1 VAALHFLR
9 PRPTYPGRVTTE
21 PTGHVGA
28 GPSPRTWAPAATGD
42 PRPPVVAAPARP
54 GVPPRAD
61 EHDEPVVLPPV
72 EPARRRRWPV
82 VVLGLLLV
90 LALALAGYLWTTT
103 RAYQER
109 AAAIEDEARS
119 IGTQLTTTRAE
130 LAGATA
136 ELEAVRGQLENAQA
150 RITTLADEKAQVG
163 DDREAQRQLVDYQQR
178 VSEAAGVVA
187 SALTRCIEG
196 QDQLITYLGNAA
208 AYDPAELARFG
219 TQVESLCRSAT
230 EANQS
235 LQEELSR

>member
-1 VAALHFLR
+1 ME
-9 PRPTYPGRVTTE
+9 PG
-21 PTGHVGA
+21 
-28 GPSPRTWAPAATGD
+28 
-42 PRPPVVAAPARP
+42 
-54 GVPPRAD
+54 
-61 EHDEPVVLPPV
+61 
-72 EPARRRRWPV
+72 RRRRWPV
-82 VVLGLLLV
+82 VVLAVLLV

-109 AAAIEDEARS
+109 AAGIEEQARE

-136 ELEAVRGQLENAQA
+136 ELEAVRSQLDTAQA
-150 RITTLADEKAQVG
+150 RITALADEKAQVG

-187 SALTRCIEG
+187 SALTRCVEG
-196 QDQLITYLGNAA
+196 QDQLIAYLGNAA

>member
-1 VAALHFLR
+1 M
-9 PRPTYPGRVTTE
+9 TTE
-21 PTGHVGA
+21 PTGHVGP
-28 GPSPRTWAPAATGD
+28 GPTPRTWVPAPAGEPQPALASTDQPGVPTARRSPDQPAAT
-42 PRPPVVAAPARP
+42 PVVEP
-54 GVPPRAD
+54 G
-61 EHDEPVVLPPV
+61 
-72 EPARRRRWPV
+72 RRRRWPV
-82 VVLGLLLV
+82 VVLAVLLV

-109 AAAIEDEARS
+109 AAGIEEQARE

-136 ELEAVRGQLENAQA
+136 ELEAVRSQLDTAQA
-150 RITTLADEKAQVG
+150 RITALADEKAQVG

-187 SALTRCIEG
+187 SALTRCVEG
-196 QDQLITYLGNAA
+196 QDQLIAYLGNAA